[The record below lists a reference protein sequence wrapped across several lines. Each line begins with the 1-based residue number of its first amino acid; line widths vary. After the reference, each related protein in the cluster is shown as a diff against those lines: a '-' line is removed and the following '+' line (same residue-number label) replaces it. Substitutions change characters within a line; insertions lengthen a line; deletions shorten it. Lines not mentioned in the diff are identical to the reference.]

1 MPATAP
7 LHVPGLHCPQHQ
19 GGEIITA
26 KLQSRH
32 PGGLRSECPPKIQ
45 MTLEQCR
52 GQGYPP
58 HHRLPHSWISTYN
71 MCLPQSLTSP
81 LVSCRNLDPGL
92 PVDTQILRCSVPH
105 IKWCRT
111 LHPISPPHMQIPNC
125 RWKMLSLIYSWW
137 IRRADWIFIE
147 KYPHVSEAVQ
157 FKWVLLK
164 GQLYFCRWHRPGSE
178 SVGLAWPPDAIAM
191 TQGKPGFWKGLR

>member
-1 MPATAP
+1 
-7 LHVPGLHCPQHQ
+7 
-19 GGEIITA
+19 
-26 KLQSRH
+26 
-32 PGGLRSECPPKIQ
+32 
-45 MTLEQCR
+45 
-52 GQGYPP
+52 
-58 HHRLPHSWISTYN
+58 
-71 MCLPQSLTSP
+71 
-81 LVSCRNLDPGL
+81 
-92 PVDTQILRCSVPH
+92 
-105 IKWCRT
+105 
-111 LHPISPPHMQIPNC
+111 MQIPNC

-191 TQGKPGFWKGLR
+191 TQGKPGLEDSEKGCAKEQFSPAAECVFPSTSLTFCEALPAHLGTPEREEHPQGTRMLGSSSKRRE